1 MTTKQT
7 IAPPTPPNVKI
18 NSPISQKNLSHFRTH
33 FPKNL
38 SHLVQNPPS
47 PQICDN
53 RDNRDNRDNC
63 DNCDNCD
70 NQPTVGADLS
80 RTPPI
85 YRPSV
90 DLPVSD
96 VFCET
101 SLSALRFRSFA
112 PNLFIH
118 PPTPKTLHPSPPIC
132 YQYRK
137 PRGKPQ

>member
-47 PQICDN
+47 PQICYN
-53 RDNRDNRDNC
+53 RDNHYNRNNCYNRDNYYNRDNC

-70 NQPTVGADLS
+70 N
-80 RTPPI
+80 
-85 YRPSV
+85 
-90 DLPVSD
+90 
-96 VFCET
+96 
-101 SLSALRFRSFA
+101 
-112 PNLFIH
+112 
-118 PPTPKTLHPSPPIC
+118 
-132 YQYRK
+132 
-137 PRGKPQ
+137 